1 MNRQLLRVEVRNII
15 RDVLN
20 VIIDDIE
27 REIEAEYRRPKRLW
41 ERKWIGKRDRFG
53 ASNCL
58 LKELA
63 DEDPDEY
70 FRALRMT
77 EESFMWLLEKVT
89 PCIEK
94 KDSVMRPAL
103 STKLKLEIVLYM
115 FSTGNNLRSLQ
126 QFFRVSKSSISF
138 MIPEVCDA
146 IYNVLKEYIQV
157 RKIEKRY
164 LFHYVYFFIE
174 KC

>member
-53 ASNCL
+53 ASNCP

-63 DEDPDEY
+63 DEY
-70 FRALRMT
+70 FRHC
-77 EESFMWLLEKVT
+77 V
-89 PCIEK
+89 
-94 KDSVMRPAL
+94 
-103 STKLKLEIVLYM
+103 
-115 FSTGNNLRSLQ
+115 
-126 QFFRVSKSSISF
+126 
-138 MIPEVCDA
+138 
-146 IYNVLKEYIQV
+146 
-157 RKIEKRY
+157 
-164 LFHYVYFFIE
+164 
-174 KC
+174 